1 MQCNTVRSLIIA
13 FELSDIIEFCFT
25 FVAFTF
31 YFFISRLIYQIRR
44 INIKEN
50 WGNISQA
57 GLVDQFLNSGE
68 LDLTRAATCLMS

>member
-1 MQCNTVRSLIIA
+1 MQCNAVRSLIIA
-13 FELSDIIEFCFT
+13 FELSDTFEFCVT
-25 FVAFTF
+25 FVAFTLF
-31 YFFISRLIYQIRR
+31 YFKSRLIYQIKR

-68 LDLTRAATCLMS
+68 LDLTRGATCLMS